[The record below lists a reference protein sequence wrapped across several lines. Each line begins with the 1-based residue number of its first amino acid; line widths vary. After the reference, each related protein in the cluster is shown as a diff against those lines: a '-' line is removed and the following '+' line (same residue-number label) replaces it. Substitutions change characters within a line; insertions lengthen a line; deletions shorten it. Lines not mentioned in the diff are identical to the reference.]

1 MAIALNE
8 PDPSI
13 EPIINCQL
21 GFMHTPITMT
31 RKTSMQVFIPSL
43 LLILAAAAGEK
54 PDAEAI
60 EGAWVPSKAELAG

>member
-1 MAIALNE
+1 
-8 PDPSI
+8 
-13 EPIINCQL
+13 
-21 GFMHTPITMT
+21 MHTPITMT

-43 LLILAAAAGEK
+43 LLIATLAAAAGEK